1 MCVSVVLNFH
11 RELSDTIMNFVG
23 AFMWVA
29 VGGTALHYW
38 NGYLADHDFLH
49 VASERQVMF
58 SIKIVN
64 GLSAILSLYFLCV
77 IGWFG
82 TGFSVC
88 NIWCIVCG

>member
-1 MCVSVVLNFH
+1 MVLNFN

-49 VASERQVMF
+49 VASERQVSFQLNCLMD
-58 SIKIVN
+58 
-64 GLSAILSLYFLCV
+64 
-77 IGWFG
+77 
-82 TGFSVC
+82 
-88 NIWCIVCG
+88 